1 MMRGA
6 LERANVEPARVGY
19 INAHGTST
27 PLGDAAETKAIK
39 DVFGDHA
46 YKLAV
51 SSTKSMMGHT
61 FGAAGAIEAI
71 MCVLALRDGILPPTI
86 NYREPDPDCDLDYVP
101 NTRAADA
108 GRRRAVE
115 RDGARRP
122 QRLRAPRPRGVKVQL
137 VRNATLLLDS
147 SHGRILVD
155 PMLRAAGT
163 SPPIENTPNPKPNPL
178 VELPMPAEDVLAG
191 VDLCIVTHLHRDHF
205 DDLVPLDLPILT
217 QPESADE
224 LRSRGHTNVTT
235 HHPDI
240 PMTRGQHG
248 TGEIGRALGPVS
260 GWVVDGVY
268 IAGDTILCDEVRE
281 ARERYEPRATI
292 VNGGG
297 ARFLEGDPIVMTAA
311 EVAQLDGTVVVVHLE
326 AINHCLEPRSAYT
339 GAIVPLDGEV
349 LDL

>member
-1 MMRGA
+1 
-6 LERANVEPARVGY
+6 
-19 INAHGTST
+19 
-27 PLGDAAETKAIK
+27 
-39 DVFGDHA
+39 
-46 YKLAV
+46 
-51 SSTKSMMGHT
+51 
-61 FGAAGAIEAI
+61 
-71 MCVLALRDGILPPTI
+71 
-86 NYREPDPDCDLDYVP
+86 
-101 NTRAADA
+101 
-108 GRRRAVE
+108 
-115 RDGARRP
+115 
-122 QRLRAPRPRGVKVQL
+122 VKVQL

-147 SHGRILVD
+147 SLGRILVD

-178 VELPMPAEDVLAG
+178 VELPMPAEDVLDG

-224 LRSRGHTNVTT
+224 LRSRGHTNVST
-235 HHPDI
+235 HDPDI
-240 PMTRGQHG
+240 PMTRGKHG

-260 GWVVDGVY
+260 CWVVDGVY
-268 IAGDTILCDEVRE
+268 LSGDTILCDDVHE
-281 ARERYEPRATI
+281 ARERYQPRATI
-292 VNGGG
+292 VNAGG

>member
-1 MMRGA
+1 M
-6 LERANVEPARVGY
+6 
-19 INAHGTST
+19 
-27 PLGDAAETKAIK
+27 
-39 DVFGDHA
+39 
-46 YKLAV
+46 
-51 SSTKSMMGHT
+51 
-61 FGAAGAIEAI
+61 
-71 MCVLALRDGILPPTI
+71 
-86 NYREPDPDCDLDYVP
+86 
-101 NTRAADA
+101 
-108 GRRRAVE
+108 
-115 RDGARRP
+115 
-122 QRLRAPRPRGVKVQL
+122 KVQL

-147 SHGRILVD
+147 SQGRILVD

-163 SPPIENTPNPKPNPL
+163 SPPIENTPNPRPNPL
-178 VELPMPAEDVLAG
+178 VELPMTPEEVLED

-205 DDLVPLDLPILT
+205 DDLIPLDLPILT

-224 LRSRGHTNVTT
+224 LRSRGHTNVRT
-235 HHPDI
+235 HHPEI
-240 PMTRGQHG
+240 PMTRGRHG

-268 IAGDTILCDEVRE
+268 IAGDTILCDEVHE

-297 ARFLEGDPIVMTAA
+297 ARFLDGDPIVMTAA
-311 EVAQLDGTVVVVHLE
+311 EVAQLEGTVVVVHLE